1 MFPSGSPQR
10 FQAADISLSTGQKHW
25 RKPPGREADRMNWP
39 EGKAVCG
46 EQSIKVINSEVA
58 QEVPEPLFRMAQRHH
73 KEFCLMD

>member
-10 FQAADISLSTGQKHW
+10 FQAAGISLSTGQKHW

-46 EQSIKVINSEVA
+46 EQSIKVIDELRSGPRSPRA
-58 QEVPEPLFRMAQRHH
+58 SVPFSTETP
-73 KEFCLMD
+73 